1 MEDIGYTKSMLVA
14 LWVQTMFYGMNT
26 VLYILCIYVL
36 VQRANKRQ
44 FPINKPLIATATLIY
59 LLCTAHVINDFG
71 RAIVAFI
78 TYADRPGGAAA
89 YYDELWIW
97 TSIVREGLYCHGG
110 GYSTGIAIISNSAA
124 PRSNN
129 RKVYRLYVVSM
140 GNLKV
145 IIGPTIILLATTA
158 SGYRAVWGFSN
169 THEGQD
175 TYNDDIFHWGVA
187 LFSLSLCLNVIV
199 TILIGGFIVF
209 NDQTLI
215 EPYLAWYFYRYD
227 QRISSAI
234 GRGHGQRYRQ
244 ALAIA
249 VESGAFYSVSVLVVL
264 VTYVTKTN
272 GVYIAYDA
280 VAQIMGMNPIL
291 IIVRVGLGL
300 SNNNS
305 TFDGTTLN
313 LNTRQN
319 DTVSVEIHRVTDVSV
334 DQGSELVDMS
344 RSSLKLPK
352 HRGPSHGDI

>member
-1 MEDIGYTKSMLVA
+1 ML
-14 LWVQTMFYGMNT
+14 YGMNT
-26 VLYILCIYVL
+26 VLYIMCIYIL

-44 FPINKPLIATATLIY
+44 SPINKPLIATATLIY
-59 LLCTAHVINDFG
+59 LLCTAHVVNDFS

-89 YYDELWIW
+89 YYDELWIP
-97 TSIVREGLYCHGG
+97 TSIVREALYCVN
-110 GYSTGIAIISNSAA
+110 TMVVDTLLVIAMILNSAA
-124 PRSNN
+124 SRSDN
-129 RKVYRLYVVSM
+129 RKVYRLYVISM

-145 IIGPTIILLATTA
+145 IIGPAIILLATTA

-199 TILIGGFIVF
+199 TVLIA
-209 NDQTLI
+209 L
-215 EPYLAWYFYRYD
+215 YFYRYD
-227 QRISSAI
+227 QRISRAI

-249 VESGAFYSVSVLVVL
+249 VESGAVYSVTVLSVL

-272 GVYIAYDA
+272 GV
-280 VAQIMGMNPIL
+280 GMNPIL

-300 SNNNS
+300 SNNGS

-313 LNTRQN
+313 LTRQN
-319 DTVSVEIHRVTDVSV
+319 DTVSVEIHRVTDGSV
-334 DQGSELVDMS
+334 DQGSELGDMS
-344 RSSLKLPK
+344 RSSSKLPK
-352 HRGPSHGDI
+352 PRGVSRGDI

>member
-78 TYADRPGGAAA
+78 TYVDRPGGAAA

-97 TSIVREGLYCHGG
+97 TSIVREGLYCVN
-110 GYSTGIAIISNSAA
+110 TMVVDTLL
-124 PRSNN
+124 
-129 RKVYRLYVVSM
+129 VYRLYVVSM

-199 TILIGGFIVF
+199 TILI
-209 NDQTLI
+209 
-215 EPYLAWYFYRYD
+215 AWYFYRYD